1 MTSEHER
8 VVAGIV
14 ALARTIPVDEDEL
27 GYIRWYLGVVI
38 AHVERTA

>member
-1 MTSEHER
+1 VSPEHET
-8 VVAGIV
+8 VVASIV

-27 GYIRWYLGVVI
+27 TYIRWYLGVVI